1 MSHVNFSV
9 KGKVTLF
16 VSFSTHKHNLPF
28 SDQIQ
33 FIENLPDRPSIRKVN
48 QQEWSNVFAECQEQ
62 LLSQNQTPNPS
73 NIHFIYPGN
82 LKVTIYSTF
91 LTIFFFFETTTGTKW
106 CGPGNIA
113 NSYDDLGTRVATD
126 MCCRDHDNCDD
137 SLNPGSCKNGLC
149 NNSVFTKYVFQTKCL
164 KRKVKIHYS
173 YLLMTF

>member
-16 VSFSTHKHNLPF
+16 VSFSTHKHNLLF

-91 LTIFFFFETTTGTKW
+91 LMIFFFSRLRQAPNGVDQEILQIVMMIWVLGSPRTCVVAIMITVTT
-106 CGPGNIA
+106 
-113 NSYDDLGTRVATD
+113 V
-126 MCCRDHDNCDD
+126 
-137 SLNPGSCKNGLC
+137 
-149 NNSVFTKYVFQTKCL
+149 
-164 KRKVKIHYS
+164 
-173 YLLMTF
+173 

>member
-91 LTIFFFFETTTGTKW
+91 LTIFFFSRLRQAPNGVDQEILQIVMMIWVLGSPRTCVVAIMITVTT
-106 CGPGNIA
+106 
-113 NSYDDLGTRVATD
+113 V
-126 MCCRDHDNCDD
+126 
-137 SLNPGSCKNGLC
+137 
-149 NNSVFTKYVFQTKCL
+149 
-164 KRKVKIHYS
+164 
-173 YLLMTF
+173 

>member
-1 MSHVNFSV
+1 MSHVNSSV
-9 KGKVTLF
+9 KGKLPLF
-16 VSFSTHKHNLPF
+16 VSFSTAQQNISF

-33 FIENLPDRPSIRKVN
+33 FIENLPDRPPIRMVN

-62 LLSQNQTPNPS
+62 LLSQNQTPTPS

-82 LKVTIYSTF
+82 LKSKISKVI
-91 LTIFFFFETTTGTKW
+91 LTIFFFETVTLVTGTKW

-149 NNSVFTKYVFQTKCL
+149 NNSVFTKYAFQTKCL
-164 KRKVKIHYS
+164 NS
-173 YLLMTF
+173 